1 MTIKRRIASSSRR
14 ELSTTRPELLRV
26 QAVELADVAVQ
37 RTDRDDGAGIEPAR
51 SDHRRERVEV
61 GVPVGGD
68 DLLGPHRLIVPP
80 SLRRQR
86 SWRLKLGSDPGHVH
100 NRRPKRHTF
109 GEFTLRG

>member
-1 MTIKRRIASSSRR
+1 MVIEEDLLDRRVERR
-14 ELSTTRPELLRV
+14 RLELAEARGVRGLDDDQAADRVELEARALHHGLELVRV

-51 SDHRRERVEV
+51 GDHRRERVEV

-80 SLRRQR
+80 SPR
-86 SWRLKLGSDPGHVH
+86 
-100 NRRPKRHTF
+100 
-109 GEFTLRG
+109 